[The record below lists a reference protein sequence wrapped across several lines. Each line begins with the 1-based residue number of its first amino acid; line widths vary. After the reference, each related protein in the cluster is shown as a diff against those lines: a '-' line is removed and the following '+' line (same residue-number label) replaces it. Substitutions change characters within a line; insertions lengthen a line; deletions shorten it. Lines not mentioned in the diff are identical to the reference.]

1 MDYILAGLKEAVH
14 LLFSFDQETYAV
26 IFLSLRISGTAVF
39 LASCLGI
46 PLGILVGLHRFP
58 GRGVITTILNTCF
71 SLPTVV
77 VGLFIYLFLS
87 HRGPLGMLGLLY
99 TPGAMII
106 AQTILATPIIGA
118 LSLVAV
124 KGVDPAITKS
134 AISLGATRIQTTLTI
149 LKEAR
154 VAILAALIAGFG
166 RVITEI
172 GAAMIVGGNIK
183 GTTRVMSTAIAL
195 ETGKGSF
202 ELALALGIILL
213 ATAFLINAGLYYLQR
228 IRE

>member
-1 MDYILAGLKEAVH
+1 MDYILAGFKEAIH

-26 IFLSLRISGTAVF
+26 IFLSLRISGTAVL
-39 LASCLGI
+39 LAACLGI
-46 PLGILVGLHRFP
+46 PLGVLVGLHRFP

-77 VGLFIYLFLS
+77 VGLFLYLFLS
-87 HRGPLGMLGLLY
+87 HRGPLGILGLLY

-106 AQTILATPIIGA
+106 AQTILATPIIAA

-134 AISLGATRIQTTLTI
+134 AISLGATRIQTTLTL

-213 ATAFLINAGLYYLQR
+213 VTAFLINAGLYYLQR

>member
-1 MDYILAGLKEAVH
+1 MDYILTGLKEAFR
-14 LLFSFDQETYAV
+14 LLFTLDRGTYTI

-46 PLGILVGLHRFP
+46 PLGALVGLHRFP
-58 GRGVITTILNTCF
+58 GKGVITTILNTCF
-71 SLPTVV
+71 ALPTVV
-77 VGLFIYLFLS
+77 VGLFVYLFLS

-99 TPGAMII
+99 TPSAMIT

-134 AISLGATRIQTTLTI
+134 AITLGATRIQTTLTI

-195 ETGKGSF
+195 ETGKGNF

-213 ATAFLINAGLYYLQR
+213 ATAFLINAGLYSLQR
-228 IRE
+228 VRE

>member
-1 MDYILAGLKEAVH
+1 M
-14 LLFSFDQETYAV
+14 
-26 IFLSLRISGTAVF
+26 
-39 LASCLGI
+39 
-46 PLGILVGLHRFP
+46 
-58 GRGVITTILNTCF
+58 IT
-71 SLPTVV
+71 
-77 VGLFIYLFLS
+77 
-87 HRGPLGMLGLLY
+87 
-99 TPGAMII
+99 

-154 VAILAALIAGFG
+154 IAILAALIAGFG

-213 ATAFLINAGLYYLQR
+213 VTAFLINAGLYYLQR